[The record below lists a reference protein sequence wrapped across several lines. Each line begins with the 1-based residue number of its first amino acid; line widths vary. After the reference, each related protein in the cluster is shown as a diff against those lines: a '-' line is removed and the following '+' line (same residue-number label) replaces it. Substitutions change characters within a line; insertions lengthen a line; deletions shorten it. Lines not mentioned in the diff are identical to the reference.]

1 MNVLEVEHAGLGLSL
16 QDQGRTGWKKYGVP
30 PGGAMDR
37 HAARWANRLVGNRDD
52 AAVLEML
59 MQGARLRV
67 LNDCLLALT
76 GAQCGFRANWEA
88 RIYRAGEVLHF
99 PENQAGLWS
108 YLGVAGGFE
117 ERPFLGS
124 RSASPRSGIG
134 RTLPPGSVLKAL
146 PPTEALPS
154 AIAGRHLTSSEKRD
168 YNQPPSLLIWPGP
181 QRHHFPTEAWEK
193 LLTTAWQVSPRSDR
207 TGYRLQGET
216 LPSSREEMVSEPV
229 LTGSIQIPAGGE
241 PIVTMRDGP
250 TVGGYPKIA
259 LVDGSSLD
267 WLAQC
272 RPGVHFRFQ
281 AAV

>member
-1 MNVLEVEHAGLGLSL
+1 MNVLEVEHTGLGLSL
-16 QDQGRTGWKKYGVP
+16 QDKGRTGWKQYGVP
-30 PGGAMDR
+30 PGGAMDH

-67 LNDCLLALT
+67 LADCLLAHWE
-76 GAQCGFRANWEA
+76 AKIFRA
-88 RIYRAGEVLHF
+88 GDVLHF
-99 PENQAGLWS
+99 PENQSGLWS
-108 YLGVAGGFE
+108 YLGVAGGFD

-124 RSASPRSGIG
+124 RAASPRSGIG
-134 RTLPPGSVLKAL
+134 RILQPGSVLKAL
-146 PPTEALPS
+146 TPSEPLPS
-154 AIAGRHLTSSEKRD
+154 SIAGRHVRPTEKRD
-168 YNQPPSLLIWPGP
+168 YHQPPPLLIWPGP
-181 QRHHFPTEAWEK
+181 QKDHFPGEAWDQ

-207 TGYRLQGET
+207 TGYRLQGGA
-216 LPSSREEMVSEPV
+216 LPPSGQEMISEPV
-229 LTGSIQIPAGGE
+229 LTGSIQIPPGGE

-259 LVDGSSLD
+259 LVDRDSLD

-272 RPGVHFRFQ
+272 RPGVHFRLQ